1 VGTRLPRLHII
12 TSHRPLPTVRAAVR
26 AATALG
32 ATDRLAVQVRVDDH
46 VTDREAYELVLAVL
60 AVCRPEGVLC
70 LVNDRLDVAVAT
82 GADGAHVGADDLPVP
97 AARRVLGPAAVLG
110 ATCRTP
116 GAMLLPAPGPTHGAE
131 NRGPCG
137 SVTPEATYFGTGPA
151 YATTTKDGLPDP
163 LGPDGV
169 AAVVRAAGRT
179 PVIAIGGIV
188 ADRVPALLAAG
199 AHGVAVVAA
208 VANAPDPER
217 ATGEL
222 LKALA

>member
-26 AATALG
+26 AAAALG

-46 VTDREAYELVLAVL
+46 VTDREAYQLVLAVL

-82 GADGAHVGADDLPVP
+82 GAGGAHVGADDLPVP

-116 GAMLLPAPGPTHGAE
+116 E
-131 NRGPCG
+131 

-151 YATTTKDGLPDP
+151 YPTTTKDGLPDP

-169 AAVVRAAGRT
+169 AAVVRAAGPT
-179 PVIAIGGIV
+179 PVIAIGGIS

-208 VANAPDPER
+208 VANAPDSER

>member
-1 VGTRLPRLHII
+1 VGTRFPRLHLV
-12 TSHRPLPTVRAAVR
+12 TADRPLETVRAAVR
-26 AATALG
+26 AAIGLS

-46 VTDREAYELVLAVL
+46 VTDREAYELTLAVL

-70 LVNDRLDVAVAT
+70 LVNDRLDVALAA
-82 GADGAHVGADDLPVP
+82 GADGAHVGAEDLPV
-97 AARRVLGPAAVLG
+97 AVARRVLGPAAVLG

-116 GAMLLPAPGPTHGAE
+116 AG
-131 NRGPCG
+131 
-137 SVTPEATYFGTGPA
+137 VTPAASYFGTGPA

-163 LGPDGV
+163 LGPAGV
-169 AAVVRAAGRT
+169 AAVVRAAGAT
-179 PVIAIGGIV
+179 PVIAIGGVV

-208 VANAPDPER
+208 VAHAPDPER

>member
-1 VGTRLPRLHII
+1 LHII
-12 TSHRPLPTVRAAVR
+12 TSDRPLATVRAAVR
-26 AATALG
+26 AAAGLG
-32 ATDRLAVQVRVDDH
+32 ATDRLAVQVRVGDD
-46 VTDREAYELVLAVL
+46 VTDRAAYELTLAVL

-82 GADGAHVGADDLPVP
+82 GADGAHVGADDLPLP
-97 AARRVLGPAAVLG
+97 AARTVLGPAAVLG
-110 ATCRTP
+110 VTCRTP
-116 GAMLLPAPGPTHGAE
+116 EAVTAGAD
-131 NRGPCG
+131 
-137 SVTPEATYFGTGPA
+137 YFGTGPA

-163 LGPDGV
+163 IGPAGI
-169 AAVVRAAGRT
+169 AAVVRAAGAT
-179 PVIAIGGIV
+179 PVIAIGGIA
-188 ADRVPALLAAG
+188 ADRVPAVLAAG